1 MSYMKTLSVYAYVV
15 LNMISTLFSKRKY
28 NSMKS
33 KGNKEEAEQ
42 FLHKVVKQWAKG
54 ILDKAGVTVNVT
66 GLENLPDDACCF
78 VSNHQGNF
86 DIVTILATIDKS
98 MGFIAKKEMDKL
110 PIISW
115 WMKQMQCVFMDRS
128 NVREALKAINEGSEN
143 MKNGQS
149 MVIFPEGT
157 RSKSST
163 MGEFK
168 KGSLKMATKAKVP
181 IVPITL
187 DGTYKIYEGNN
198 GKIKSG
204 EVKMV
209 VGNPIYLDELS
220 REDQKNISEIVKN
233 EIVKNL

>member
-1 MSYMKTLSVYAYVV
+1 MKTLSVYMYVV
-15 LNMISTLFSKRKY
+15 FNMIGTLFSKKKY
-28 NSMKS
+28 NSMKG
-33 KGNKEEAEQ
+33 KGQIEEAQ
-42 FLHKVVKQWAKG
+42 KLLNKVVKEWAQG
-54 ILDKAGVTVNVT
+54 ILDKAGVTVKAE
-66 GLENLPDDACCF
+66 GLENIPDEACCF
-78 VSNHQGNF
+78 IANHQGDF
-86 DIVTILATIDKS
+86 DIVTILATIDKP
-98 MGFIAKKEMDKL
+98 MGFIAKKEMEKL

-115 WMKQMQCVFMDRS
+115 WMKQMQCVFMDRQ
-128 NVREALKAINEGSEN
+128 NVREALKSINQGSEN

-187 DGTYKIYEGNN
+187 DGTYKIFEENN

-204 EVKMV
+204 EVKLV
-209 VGNPIYLDELS
+209 VGEPIYIENLS

-233 EIVKNL
+233 RIAKNL